1 LGILRLDWLEN
12 LGILEALIYGG
23 YKLIHQS
30 GRLDHF
36 ANPKAAN
43 NTAYP
48 NALREILDIKDA
60 EIAYE
65 EISKWPGYKVTPLH
79 SLDGIA
85 SELRIDK
92 IWYKDEAG
100 RFDLGSFKALGG
112 AYAVFMQ
119 LKEIIES
126 KTGNAVTI
134 TDLLD
139 KSYGSIVSDIT
150 FTCATDG
157 NHGRSVAWGAQLFG
171 CHCVIYIH
179 AQVSEGRQLAIEKL
193 GAQVINVDGNYDDSV
208 RQAAV
213 DAGNSDRIIVS
224 DTSYEGYLTIPKFVA
239 LGYTVMLKEIIHQLE
254 GNIPTHVFLQG
265 GVGGLAAAVCAYF
278 WQYWGDERPRL
289 IIVEPEAANCLQQSA
304 RLGSPVAVKG
314 DLETLMAGL
323 ACGEVSLLAWEILST
338 GCDDFVTLDEGS
350 VAPCMR
356 LLAKGSGGDPDIV
369 AGESA
374 VAGLAAL
381 IGALQTTDLATN
393 LDLNSASRV
402 LVIGTEGA
410 TDQALYDK
418 LVNPVPF

>member
-1 LGILRLDWLEN
+1 M
-12 LGILEALIYGG
+12 
-23 YKLIHQS
+23 IHQS
-30 GRLDHF
+30 GRIGHF
-36 ANPKAAN
+36 ANSNAAT

-48 NALREILDIKDA
+48 DALKEILDFKDA

-79 SLDGIA
+79 PLDEIA
-85 SELRIDK
+85 AELGVGK

-100 RFDLGSFKALGG
+100 RFGLGSFKALGG

-126 KTGNAVTI
+126 KTGKRVTI
-134 TDLLD
+134 DGLLAR
-139 KSYGSIVSDIT
+139 SYGPIVSKIT

-157 NHGRSVAWGAQLFG
+157 NHGRSVAWGAQIFG
-171 CHCVIYIH
+171 CQCVIYIH

-193 GAQVINVDGNYDDSV
+193 GAQVIRVAGNYDDAV
-208 RQAAV
+208 RRTAV
-213 DAGNSDRIIVS
+213 DARNSDRIIVS
-224 DTSYEGYLTIPKFVA
+224 DTSYEGYMTIPKFVA
-239 LGYTVMLKEIIHQLE
+239 LGYTVMLKEIINQLE
-254 GNIPTHVFLQG
+254 GNMPTHVFLQG
-265 GVGGLAAAVCAYF
+265 GVGCLASAVCAYF

-314 DLETLMAGL
+314 DLVTLMAGL

-356 LLAKGSGGDPDIV
+356 LLAKGCGGDPDIV

-381 IGALQTTDLATN
+381 ISARQSADLVIN
-393 LDLNSASRV
+393 LDLNSSSRV

-410 TDQALYDK
+410 TDQDLYDK
-418 LVNPVPF
+418 LVNPGQDQSSQDK